1 MMLEATSRTS
11 KRVSYPEYKD
21 SGIEWLGDVPAHWEI
36 KVTRQGFRI
45 QLGKMLQPYARSPQD
60 SEVPYFKAQHV
71 QWETVSTA
79 DLPSMWSSPSEEA
92 QYGIS
97 TGDLLVCEGGE
108 VGRAGIVRNPPPKA
122 IIQNA
127 LHRVRPVG
135 ANDTRFLMYVLE
147 HASSQSYIDILCNR
161 STIAH
166 FTMGKFGNL
175 KILFPPSLEQLT
187 IADFLDHQTEKIDT
201 LVAKKRTLIERL
213 KEERTALITHTINR
227 GLPPEAARAA
237 GLDPHPKLKFSGVE
251 WLGEVP
257 EHWEVISLKW
267 LATTA
272 SGDGISAEDIIS
284 ECNQTYS
291 IPVMGGNGLMGYT
304 GKCNTISQ
312 VLVIGRVGAL
322 CGNVHV
328 VSTPVWVT
336 DNALILTLNKNIL
349 NLRYLMSVLH
359 ARNLNE
365 IADKTA
371 QPLITGTKIRAES
384 VPVPPTSEQAAI
396 ADFLDRATTKIDTLV
411 TKIETAIERLQEYRS
426 ALITAA
432 VTGKIDVRK
441 EAAL

>member
-1 MMLEATSRTS
+1 
-11 KRVSYPEYKD
+11 
-21 SGIEWLGDVPAHWEI
+21 
-36 KVTRQGFRI
+36 
-45 QLGKMLQPYARSPQD
+45 MLQPYARSPQD

-213 KEERTALITHTINR
+213 KEERTALITHTVTR

-237 GLDPHPKLKFSGVE
+237 GFDPHPKLKPSGVE
-251 WLGEVP
+251 WLDEVP
-257 EHWEVISLKW
+257 EHWSSKRLK
-267 LATTA
+267 
-272 SGDGISAEDIIS
+272 
-284 ECNQTYS
+284 
-291 IPVMGGNGLMGYT
+291 
-304 GKCNTISQ
+304 TISR
-312 VLVIGRVGAL
+312 I
-322 CGNVHV
+322 
-328 VSTPVWVT
+328 
-336 DNALILTLNKNIL
+336 
-349 NLRYLMSVLH
+349 RYGLGQPPRELSEGV
-359 ARNLNE
+359 
-365 IADKTA
+365 
-371 QPLITGTKIRAES
+371 PLI
-384 VPVPPTSEQAAI
+384 
-396 ADFLDRATTKIDTLV
+396 RATNVIRGRITDKDMVYIDPEDVPKGRNAFLAEKEIIVVRSGAYTADSAIIPRAYNGAV
-411 TKIETAIERLQEYRS
+411 TYDMVVTVNDALSEFVAVALLCTYVRRWSIDYLQYAGRS
-426 ALITAA
+426 ATP
-432 VTGKIDVRK
+432 
-441 EAAL
+441 

>member
-1 MMLEATSRTS
+1 MMIEATTQTGKQTSYPAYKNSGVEWLGNVPTHWEVKRLKFSASINDEALPETTDPDMHLSYVDIGSVHPIRGIDSMAEMAFEDAPSRARRIVRDGDTIIS
-11 KRVSYPEYKD
+11 TVRTYLRAVAAIRDPVPNTIVSTGFAVVRPCAISPSFMSYVLSEQGFIEAIMARSVGVSYPAINA
-21 SGIEWLGDVPAHWEI
+21 SEI
-36 KVTRQGFRI
+36 G
-45 QLGKMLQPYARSPQD
+45 MLS
-60 SEVPYFKAQHV
+60 
-71 QWETVSTA
+71 
-79 DLPSMWSSPSEEA
+79 
-92 QYGIS
+92 IS
-97 TGDLLVCEGGE
+97 
-108 VGRAGIVRNPPPKA
+108 
-122 IIQNA
+122 
-127 LHRVRPVG
+127 
-135 ANDTRFLMYVLE
+135 
-147 HASSQSYIDILCNR
+147 
-161 STIAH
+161 
-166 FTMGKFGNL
+166 
-175 KILFPPSLEQLT
+175 FPPLSEQRS
-187 IADFLDHQTEKIDT
+187 IADFLDRETEKIDT

-213 KEERTALITHTINR
+213 KEERTALITHTVTR

-237 GLDPHPKLKFSGVE
+237 GLEPHPKLKFSGVE
-251 WLGEVP
+251 WLGDVP

-284 ECNQTYS
+284 ECNQDYS

-304 GKCNTISQ
+304 GKCNTTSQ

-384 VPVPPTSEQAAI
+384 VPVPPTSEQSIITA
-396 ADFLDRATTKIDTLV
+396 FLDRETEKIDALV

-441 EAAL
+441 EAVL

>member
-1 MMLEATSRTS
+1 MMIEETAQTG
-11 KRVSYPEYKD
+11 KRASYPAYKY
-21 SGIEWLGDVPAHWEI
+21 SGVEWLGDVPAHWEL
-36 KVTRQGFRI
+36 KAVRQGFGI
-45 QLGKMLQPYARSPQD
+45 QLGKMLQPYSRSPQD

-71 QWETVSTA
+71 QWETVSTE

-92 QYGIS
+92 QYEIS

-108 VGRAGIVRNPPPKA
+108 VGRAGIVQNPPPKA

-166 FTMGKFGNL
+166 FTAEKFGNL
-175 KILFPPSLEQLT
+175 KIPFPPPLEQCA
-187 IADFLDHQTEKIDT
+187 IAAFLDRETEKIDT

-213 KEERTALITHTINR
+213 KEERTALITHTVTR

-237 GLDPHPKLKFSGVE
+237 GLEPHPKLKFSGVE

-267 LATTA
+267 LATTS

-284 ECNQTYS
+284 ECNQDYS

-304 GKCNTISQ
+304 GKCNTTSQ

-384 VPVPPTSEQAAI
+384 VPVPPTSEQSMPSPPSS
-396 ADFLDRATTKIDTLV
+396 
-411 TKIETAIERLQEYRS
+411 TARQ
-426 ALITAA
+426 
-432 VTGKIDVRK
+432 RK
-441 EAAL
+441 STRW

>member
-1 MMLEATSRTS
+1 MSLSP
-11 KRVSYPEYKD
+11 YPKYKP
-21 SGIEWLGDVPAHWEI
+21 SGVEWLGDVPTHWGVTRLKIHVDNVVAQTNEKTDGEAYI
-36 KVTRQGFRI
+36 ALEHVESWTGKIREANSSVQFDSQVKCFRAEDVLFGKLRPYLAKVTR
-45 QLGKMLQPYARSPQD
+45 PS
-60 SEVPYFKAQHV
+60 
-71 QWETVSTA
+71 VSGVCVGEF
-79 DLPSMWSSPSEEA
+79 LVLRPH
-92 QYGIS
+92 G
-97 TGDLLVCEGGE
+97 GDLTP
-108 VGRAGIVRNPPPKA
+108 N
-122 IIQNA
+122 
-127 LHRVRPVG
+127 
-135 ANDTRFLMYVLE
+135 Y
-147 HASSQSYIDILCNR
+147 
-161 STIAH
+161 
-166 FTMGKFGNL
+166 
-175 KILFPPSLEQLT
+175 LEQLIRAKPIIDLIAAST
-187 IADFLDHQTEKIDT
+187 FGAKMPRADWEFIGGLKYPLPPLFEQVAIADFLDRETEKIDT

-213 KEERTALITHTINR
+213 KEERTALITHTVTR

-237 GLDPHPKLKFSGVE
+237 GFEPHPKLKSSGVE

-257 EHWEVISLKW
+257 AHWEVISLKW

-272 SGDGISAEDIIS
+272 SGDGISAEDITS

-304 GKCNTISQ
+304 EKCNTTSQ
-312 VLVIGRVGAL
+312 ILVIGRVGAL

-384 VPVPPTSEQAAI
+384 VPVPPTSEQTAI
-396 ADFLDRATTKIDTLV
+396 ANFLDRKIAKIDELTA
-411 TKIETAIERLQEYRS
+411 KIGAAIERLQEYRS

-432 VTGKIDVRK
+432 VTGKIDVRE

>member
-1 MMLEATSRTS
+1 MSLSP
-11 KRVSYPEYKD
+11 YPKYKP
-21 SGIEWLGDVPAHWEI
+21 SGVEWLGDVPTHWAL
-36 KVTRQGFRI
+36 KAVRQGFGI
-45 QLGKMLQPYARSPQD
+45 QLGKMLQPYSRSPQD

-71 QWETVSTA
+71 QWETVSTE

-92 QYGIS
+92 QYEIS

-108 VGRAGIVRNPPPKA
+108 VGRAGIVQNPPPKA

-166 FTMGKFGNL
+166 FTAEKFGNL
-175 KILFPPSLEQLT
+175 KIPFPSPLEQCA
-187 IADFLDHQTEKIDT
+187 IAAFLDRETKKIDT

-213 KEERTALITHTINR
+213 KEERTALITHTVTR

-237 GLDPHPKLKFSGVE
+237 GLEPYPKLKSSGVE

-267 LATTA
+267 LATTS

-284 ECNQTYS
+284 ECNQDYS

-304 GKCNTISQ
+304 GKCNTTSQ

-336 DNALILTLNKNIL
+336 DNALILSLNKNIL

-365 IADKTA
+365 IADRTA

-384 VPVPPTSEQAAI
+384 VPVPPTSEQTTI
-396 ADFLDRATTKIDTLV
+396 ANFLDCQTEKIDALV

-432 VTGKIDVRK
+432 VTGKIDVRE
-441 EAAL
+441 EAIL